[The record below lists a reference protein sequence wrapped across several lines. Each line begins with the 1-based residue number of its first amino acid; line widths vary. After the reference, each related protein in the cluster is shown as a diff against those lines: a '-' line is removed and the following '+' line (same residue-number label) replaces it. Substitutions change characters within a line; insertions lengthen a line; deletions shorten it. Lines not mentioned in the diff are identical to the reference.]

1 MVGRKKPKG
10 KKMKKM
16 LLLALVVSGS
26 MFARKDSSCTS
37 CHSVCKTVYEAARPV
52 CKELRL
58 VTVPA
63 QREVYYSCP
72 EPTEAHTKA
81 VSGFYDDRDTINVSG
96 NVNTINA

>member
-1 MVGRKKPKG
+1 
-10 KKMKKM
+10 MKKM

-26 MFARKDSSCTS
+26 MFARMKDSSCTS
-37 CHSVCKTVYEAARPV
+37 CQSDCKTVYEAERPV
-52 CKELRL
+52 CRELRM

-72 EPTEAHTKA
+72 APTEAHEKA
-81 VSGFYDDRDTINVSG
+81 VSGFYDDRDTINVTG

>member
-1 MVGRKKPKG
+1 
-10 KKMKKM
+10 MKKM

-26 MFARKDSSCTS
+26 MFARTRDGGCTS
-37 CHSVCKTVYEAARPV
+37 CHSDCKTVYEAARPV

-81 VSGFYDDRDTINVSG
+81 VSGFYDDRDTINVTG

>member
-1 MVGRKKPKG
+1 
-10 KKMKKM
+10 MKKM
-16 LLLALVVSGS
+16 LLLALLVSGS
-26 MFARKDSSCTS
+26 MFARMKDGGCTS
-37 CHSVCKTVYEAARPV
+37 WHSDCKTVYEAARPV

-72 EPTEAHTKA
+72 APTEAHEKA

-96 NVNTINA
+96 NVGTINA

>member
-1 MVGRKKPKG
+1 
-10 KKMKKM
+10 MKKM
-16 LLLALVVSGS
+16 LLLALLVSGS
-26 MFARKDSSCTS
+26 MFARVRDGGCTS
-37 CHSVCKTVYEAARPV
+37 CNSECKTVYEAARPV

-72 EPTEAHTKA
+72 APTVAHEDA
-81 VSGFYDDRDTINVSG
+81 VKSFYDNDNINVTG

>member
-1 MVGRKKPKG
+1 
-10 KKMKKM
+10 MKKM
-16 LLLALVVSGS
+16 LLLALLVSGS
-26 MFARKDSSCTS
+26 MFARVRDGGCTS
-37 CHSVCKTVYEAARPV
+37 CHSECKTVYEAPRPV

-96 NVNTINA
+96 NVKTINA